1 MTSDFP
7 FQRVSILG
15 TGLIGGSFALALRE
29 HFPQARIMGFDR
41 EPALREALDRRAIDD
56 SSNNL
61 AAAVSSADL
70 IYIALPI
77 STTIE
82 LLPEVARHAP
92 AHALVTDAC
101 STKRAICRVAVQHFK
116 KDGALFLGGHPMA
129 GKESHGIAGAES
141 TLFSNA
147 PYILIEES
155 LRGSEP
161 ARSGGL
167 QLRRNAPP
175 SEERALAPE
184 DSVLDVRINNFFSLL
199 HAIGARP
206 AWLDADT
213 HDWAVGII
221 SHLPQLAAIALAN
234 VISDEDDDPAILP
247 ALAGPCARDALRLAG
262 SPYAMWRDIALTNSD
277 NITRALDRLAQ
288 AIEHLRA
295 QLTSRELEKLFAAAN
310 NLQKSL

>member
-1 MTSDFP
+1 MASDFP

-15 TGLIGGSFALALRE
+15 TGLIGSSFALALRQ
-29 HFPQARIMGFDR
+29 HFPQTRILGFDR

-56 SSNNL
+56 SSNDL
-61 AAAVSSADL
+61 AAAVSAADL

-82 LLPEVARHAP
+82 LLPEIARHAP
-92 AHALVTDAC
+92 SHALVTDAC
-101 STKRAICRVAVQHFK
+101 STKRTICRVAAQHFK
-116 KDGALFLGGHPMA
+116 NSGALFLGGHPMA
-129 GKESHGIAGAES
+129 GKESHGIAAAES

-155 LRGSEP
+155 LRGSE
-161 ARSGGL
+161 L
-167 QLRRNAPP
+167 QLRHSSLPHGEGA
-175 SEERALAPE
+175 SAPE
-184 DSVLDVRINNFFSLL
+184 DSVLDVRIKSFFSLL
-199 HAIGARP
+199 HAIAARP
-206 AWLDADT
+206 TWLDADT

-247 ALAGPCARDALRLAG
+247 ALAGPGARDALRLAG
-262 SPYAMWRDIALTNSD
+262 SPYSMWRDIALTNSD